1 MSTLLY
7 TMGPQAESVMDQ
19 LQFDADADKAKW
31 TPVVEK
37 LDAYFQP
44 TINVIHQRC
53 LFEKLV
59 QDPGQ
64 TVEEFV
70 SLLHATAKYCQFDKA
85 EERIRDRLVAHM
97 LSREVSKTLQ
107 LMDHSKLTLA
117 EAVLKARQNEQLTRE
132 LQQQRSASS
141 PQTPSAVH
149 AASSHQTASHSGSRP
164 DKRARGTRPGQ
175 QRQRSQAAS
184 SPPRGP
190 CPWCAG
196 ETNHKYDRSSCPADG
211 KVCASCK
218 RLGHFKK
225 ACKQPKPAG
234 IHSVESETTDDELSP
249 FLGAATCQDSHSS
262 PPWTVQLDFCDE
274 QLTFKIDTGA
284 DTTVITQDTYSLLV
298 NAPPLLP
305 CTTTLRG
312 PDGNV
317 LSTVG
322 QFSTAVYHQETHR
335 DIPVTVL
342 ARTGESNL
350 LSRDASSTLGLVQR
364 ILATE
369 RATDQ
374 SPTSPA
380 ICCMLGEPAKI
391 ALADDAKPYNCA
403 TARRVPLPMLQKVK
417 EELQRMEKNGIITP
431 VTEPTD
437 WCAPIVPVLKPNGS
451 VRICVDLKRLNAH
464 VKREHFPLPT
474 VEDTLAK
481 LANSKIFSTLDT
493 NSGFWQIPLS
503 TECAKLT
510 TFITPYGR
518 YHFQRL
524 PFGIT
529 SAPEVFQRRL
539 QTLLSDIQN
548 VEVFMDDIIVHAAT
562 RAQHDRTLE
571 AVKQR
576 LHTAGITLNPR
587 KCHIAKSSLTYLGH
601 LVTGDGVRPDPKK
614 LDAIAAFP
622 TPTNVEELR
631 RALGLFTYLSRFL
644 PEMATVAAPL
654 RSLQRSSTAWTWD
667 EAQQTTFS
675 ELQLLAASAPCLAY
689 FDVNLPSLVT
699 ADASSYG
706 LGGALMQKHGSV
718 WVPVAYASRSFTPAE
733 TRYAQI
739 EKELLAS
746 VWCCE
751 HFTQYLYGGPQFTL
765 HTDHKPLIPLIN
777 TRDLGNVPLRCQR
790 LLIRLLRYNVHAVYV
805 PGKDMTVAD
814 ALSRAPISEAEPI
827 LKDTQQDTEACVA
840 AVTAALCSPGKAKE
854 IALATAD
861 DRILSKVLAYTQSG
875 WPRSVTPE
883 LVPYFN
889 ARSSLSHSNGLLWY
903 AQRLVIP
910 SVLRKDTL
918 AKLHTGHQGVHR
930 CKARAL
936 ETVWWPCITQDVNVM
951 VMQCQTCIKKRH
963 QPPEPLQA
971 TVPPERPWQ
980 RIGVD
985 LCQVGHTQYLVVVD
999 YLSRYLEVEAMSST
1013 TTQHVVKT
1021 LRHLFATH
1029 GNPEELVS
1037 DNGPQF
1043 ASEEFAKFAEQC
1055 DFAHR
1060 TSSPYHAQSNGA
1072 AERAVQ
1078 TAKILIAA
1086 PGSLAD
1092 ALQAYRAT
1100 PLSNG
1105 YAPAQLL
1112 FGRQLRTTV
1121 PCSEASLTP
1130 KWPDLAQLRD
1140 REEAAKERQAQ
1151 QFNSRHRTQ
1160 PLPPLKPGDIVY
1172 VTDMQVRA
1180 TVKQAVSE
1188 RSYLVTTPSGE
1199 YRRNRKFLKVLTS
1212 HDTPPA
1218 SEPQSEPQPE
1228 PQPVGVTFEAKA
1240 PPAPQLRRSTRVI
1253 RPPNRLDK

>member
-59 QDPGQ
+59 QEPGQ

-175 QRQRSQAAS
+175 QRQRSQA
-184 SPPRGP
+184 
-190 CPWCAG
+190 
-196 ETNHKYDRSSCPADG
+196 
-211 KVCASCK
+211 
-218 RLGHFKK
+218 
-225 ACKQPKPAG
+225 
-234 IHSVESETTDDELSP
+234 
-249 FLGAATCQDSHSS
+249 
-262 PPWTVQLDFCDE
+262 
-274 QLTFKIDTGA
+274 
-284 DTTVITQDTYSLLV
+284 
-298 NAPPLLP
+298 
-305 CTTTLRG
+305 
-312 PDGNV
+312 
-317 LSTVG
+317 
-322 QFSTAVYHQETHR
+322 
-335 DIPVTVL
+335 
-342 ARTGESNL
+342 
-350 LSRDASSTLGLVQR
+350 
-364 ILATE
+364 
-369 RATDQ
+369 
-374 SPTSPA
+374 
-380 ICCMLGEPAKI
+380 
-391 ALADDAKPYNCA
+391 
-403 TARRVPLPMLQKVK
+403 
-417 EELQRMEKNGIITP
+417 
-431 VTEPTD
+431 
-437 WCAPIVPVLKPNGS
+437 
-451 VRICVDLKRLNAH
+451 
-464 VKREHFPLPT
+464 
-474 VEDTLAK
+474 
-481 LANSKIFSTLDT
+481 
-493 NSGFWQIPLS
+493 
-503 TECAKLT
+503 
-510 TFITPYGR
+510 
-518 YHFQRL
+518 
-524 PFGIT
+524 
-529 SAPEVFQRRL
+529 
-539 QTLLSDIQN
+539 
-548 VEVFMDDIIVHAAT
+548 
-562 RAQHDRTLE
+562 
-571 AVKQR
+571 
-576 LHTAGITLNPR
+576 
-587 KCHIAKSSLTYLGH
+587 
-601 LVTGDGVRPDPKK
+601 
-614 LDAIAAFP
+614 
-622 TPTNVEELR
+622 
-631 RALGLFTYLSRFL
+631 
-644 PEMATVAAPL
+644 
-654 RSLQRSSTAWTWD
+654 
-667 EAQQTTFS
+667 
-675 ELQLLAASAPCLAY
+675 
-689 FDVNLPSLVT
+689 
-699 ADASSYG
+699 
-706 LGGALMQKHGSV
+706 
-718 WVPVAYASRSFTPAE
+718 ASRSFTPAE

-1055 DFAHR
+1055 DFE
-1060 TSSPYHAQSNGA
+1060 Q
-1072 AERAVQ
+1072 
-1078 TAKILIAA
+1078 A
-1086 PGSLAD
+1086 PHTMPKVTE
-1092 ALQAYRAT
+1092 LQNEQFK
-1100 PLSNG
+1100 P
-1105 YAPAQLL
+1105 
-1112 FGRQLRTTV
+1112 
-1121 PCSEASLTP
+1121 P
-1130 KWPDLAQLRD
+1130 KD
-1140 REEAAKERQAQ
+1140 
-1151 QFNSRHRTQ
+1151 
-1160 PLPPLKPGDIVY
+1160 
-1172 VTDMQVRA
+1172 
-1180 TVKQAVSE
+1180 
-1188 RSYLVTTPSGE
+1188 
-1199 YRRNRKFLKVLTS
+1199 
-1212 HDTPPA
+1212 
-1218 SEPQSEPQPE
+1218 
-1228 PQPVGVTFEAKA
+1228 
-1240 PPAPQLRRSTRVI
+1240 
-1253 RPPNRLDK
+1253 